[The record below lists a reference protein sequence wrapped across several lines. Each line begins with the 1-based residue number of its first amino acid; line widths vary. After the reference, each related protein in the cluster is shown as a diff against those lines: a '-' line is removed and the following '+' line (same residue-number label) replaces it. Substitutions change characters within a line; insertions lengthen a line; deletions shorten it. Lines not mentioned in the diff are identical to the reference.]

1 MTDALLNQPANQQ
14 GIVGVLLAAGS
25 SSRFGTP
32 KLLHP
37 LDDGTRLGVKS
48 ALNLIEA
55 LPYAVAVVSPQRP
68 LLKSLLEAAGLHV
81 LVCHSA
87 ELGMGESL
95 AYAVR
100 HTPHAAGWVVT
111 LADMPFIQATT
122 IKQVMRRL
130 AGGSAL
136 AVPTYNGR
144 RGHPIGFA
152 AHYYSQLAE
161 LSGDEGAR
169 AIVNRD
175 AGPAQYI
182 PVRDPGIHI
191 DIDTLDDLARHDRS
205 GALLRGGLWDKSRAT
220 GIGAY
225 LQGGGAR

>member
-1 MTDALLNQPANQQ
+1 MTRSLLDLPANQH

-37 LDDGTRLGVKS
+37 LDDGMRLGVKS

-55 LPYAVAVVSPQRP
+55 VPYAIAVVSPQRP

-87 ELGMGESL
+87 ELGIGESL
-95 AYAVR
+95 AFAIR
-100 HTPHAAGWVVT
+100 HTPHAAGWIVA
-111 LADMPFIQATT
+111 LADMPFIQPGT
-122 IKQVMRRL
+122 IKQVARRL

-136 AVPTYNGR
+136 ALPVYNGK
-144 RGHPIGFA
+144 RGHPVGFA
-152 AHYYSQLAE
+152 AHYYNQLSE
-161 LSGDEGAR
+161 LAGDEGAR
-169 AIVNRD
+169 SLIERD
-175 AGPAQYI
+175 ASPAQYVT
-182 PVRDPGIHI
+182 VRDAGIHI

-205 GALLRGGLWDKSRAT
+205 GALLRHSAWDT
-220 GIGAY
+220 GRSTGT
-225 LQGGGAR
+225 QGGFAR

>member
-1 MTDALLNQPANQQ
+1 MSNILLNQPANRQ

-55 LPYAVAVVSPQRP
+55 LPWAVAVVSPQRP
-68 LLKSLLEAAGLHV
+68 LLKSLLEAAGLQV
-81 LVCHSA
+81 LTCAAA

-95 AYAVR
+95 AYAIR
-100 HTPHAAGWVVT
+100 HTPHAAGWVVA
-111 LADMPFIQATT
+111 LADMPFIQPNT

-136 AVPTYNGR
+136 AVPTYDGR
-144 RGHPIGFA
+144 RGHPVGFA
-152 AHYYSQLAE
+152 SHYYNQLAE
-161 LSGDEGAR
+161 LSGDAGAR
-169 AIVNRD
+169 AIIERD
-175 AGPAQYI
+175 ASAAQLV
-182 PVRDPGIHI
+182 PVRDPGVLI
-191 DIDTLDDLARHDRS
+191 DIDTLDDLARHDAS
-205 GALLRGGLWDKSRAT
+205 GALMRRGVWKPDRNPRLHS
-220 GIGAY
+220 
-225 LQGGGAR
+225 GGYAR

>member
-1 MTDALLNQPANQQ
+1 MSNILLNQPANRQ

-55 LPYAVAVVSPQRP
+55 LPWAVAVVSPQRP
-68 LLKSLLEAAGLHV
+68 LLKSLLEAAGLQV
-81 LVCHSA
+81 LTCAAA

-95 AYAVR
+95 AYAIR
-100 HTPHAAGWVVT
+100 HTPHAAGWVVA
-111 LADMPFIQATT
+111 LADMPFIQPNT

-136 AVPTYNGR
+136 RCRRMTAAAAIRSALPAIITTSWPSSAATQVPAPSSNGMPPPHSWCR
-144 RGHPIGFA
+144 C
-152 AHYYSQLAE
+152 
-161 LSGDEGAR
+161 
-169 AIVNRD
+169 VT
-175 AGPAQYI
+175 PAC
-182 PVRDPGIHI
+182 
-191 DIDTLDDLARHDRS
+191 
-205 GALLRGGLWDKSRAT
+205 
-220 GIGAY
+220 
-225 LQGGGAR
+225 